1 VLGPQQQDGTR
12 RVIFMPSSA
21 TFSARTTLG
30 DRQQYEIQKLNDAR
44 SDSEGNVEL
53 ANGQFLHQ
61 IELIPAPPAHY
72 DFTPTEQEIVRAAI
86 VFLQREGLLEHQCYR
101 SVDEELLP
109 GVKLLDYAQVAKVRI
124 KRLKPVV
131 RFIMELKLPDV
142 TETFIGATLKRA
154 GMQL

>member
-1 VLGPQQQDGTR
+1 
-12 RVIFMPSSA
+12 MPSSA

-30 DRQQYEIQKLNDAR
+30 ECQQYEIQKLNDAR

-61 IELIPAPPAHY
+61 IELIPAPAHY
-72 DFTPTEQEIVRAAI
+72 DFTLTEQEIVRAAI

-101 SVDEELLP
+101 SVDEMLP
-109 GVKLLDYAQVAKVRI
+109 DLTLLDYAQVAKVQI

-131 RFIMELKLPDV
+131 RFIMELKLPNV
-142 TETFIGATLKRA
+142 TETFISITLKRA
-154 GMQL
+154 GMQLPRSRARN